1 MSGTAR
7 RGAEWRL
14 YIAGLVLVDL
24 ALVAA
29 AFGLAYIVR
38 FHIGWLALQEQV
50 ADMRDYVFV
59 GAIALPAWIAIF
71 FACGLYR
78 RELLLGGPHEYAR
91 LVNACT
97 FGFAAIAMLSFL
109 SAGSPSVSRGWLV
122 ACWPLAI
129 LPTGAGRFVM
139 RRLAYRLRRYGLF
152 VGLARI
158 VGVNAEAVAIAHQIE
173 RPADSGV
180 RVVGFLDDYLPRGA
194 LVDGKWPVLGPPA
207 ALSTVG
213 VDEAIVVQHAL
224 QWESLHDLMRA
235 LAAGTP
241 GPAIRLAPTFFDLL
255 TAGMTVS
262 QRANVPVIAVNRSR
276 IAGLDAVL
284 KTGFEYALSA
294 ALLLA
299 LAPLL
304 ATEALRRSLC
314 RRPVFERRRYAG
326 TRGRVVEVTTFA
338 GGSPDTPRL
347 LRLVFK
353 APALVSV
360 LRGHVALIGP
370 RLMAATGTGRG
381 AEQLAL
387 LSVKPGLTGP
397 VSVAGGDLGPEG
409 ALALELS
416 YIRNYSIWRDL
427 QIVWQRAVRL
437 LLPGGRV
444 RHPEQGN
451 PAPVTDEEG
460 VPPTPISSR
469 ERR

>member
-1 MSGTAR
+1 MTGTGR
-7 RGAEWRL
+7 HGAEWRL
-14 YIAGLVLVDL
+14 YIAGLVAVDL

-29 AFGLAYIVR
+29 AFGLAYVVR
-38 FHIGWLALQEQV
+38 FHIGWFALQEQI

-59 GAIALPAWIAIF
+59 GAVALPAWIAIF

-78 RELLLGGPHEYAR
+78 RELLLGGPQEYAR

-129 LPTGAGRFVM
+129 LTTGIGRFTM
-139 RRLAYRLRRYGLF
+139 RRLAYWLRRYGLF
-152 VGLARI
+152 VARAVV
-158 VGVNAEAVAIAHQIE
+158 VGVNAQAVAIAHQIDQ
-173 RPADSGV
+173 PADSGV
-180 RVVGFLDDYLPRGA
+180 RVVGFLDDYLPLGA

-207 ALSTVG
+207 ALSTVD

-224 QWESLHDLMRA
+224 QWESLHDLMRE
-235 LAAGTP
+235 LAAGAP

-284 KTGFEYALSA
+284 KTSFEYALSA
-294 ALLLA
+294 VLLVA
-299 LAPLL
+299 LAPLM
-304 ATEALRRSLC
+304 AWEALRRSMG
-314 RRPVFERRRYAG
+314 RRPVFQRRRYAG
-326 TRGRVVEVTTFA
+326 TRGRVIEVTTFA
-338 GGSPDTPRL
+338 GESPDTPRL
-347 LRLVFK
+347 LRLIFK

-370 RLMAATGTGRG
+370 RLMPATGSGR
-381 AEQLAL
+381 AAKQIAL

-397 VSVAGGDLGPEG
+397 ASVAGGDLGPEE

-427 QIVWQRAVRL
+427 QIVWQRAARL
-437 LLPGGRV
+437 LLPGGRA
-444 RHPEQGN
+444 RQPEQVAPATETPEERVP
-451 PAPVTDEEG
+451 PAPVSARD
-460 VPPTPISSR
+460 
-469 ERR
+469 RR